1 MSDVQRIRLEEVVGY
16 FEDLED
22 PRSSINIKHP
32 LVSVVVI
39 ALMAV
44 LAGASGPTAIA
55 RWAEMKKDFLSNVLS
70 LPNGAPRKDVF
81 RLVLALLRRVPR
93 QGDRIVFAGW
103 RFEVLAMDGR
113 RVEKVLARPEPAASR
128 ARRRGLPWGRPPR
141 SWPAPVAA
149 RSSPR

>member
-1 MSDVQRIRLEEVVGY
+1 MSDVQRISLEEVVGY

-55 RWAEMKKDFLSNVLS
+55 RWAGSRFQFL
-70 LPNGAPRKDVF
+70 
-81 RLVLALLRRVPR
+81 
-93 QGDRIVFAGW
+93 Q
-103 RFEVLAMDGR
+103 
-113 RVEKVLARPEPAASR
+113 
-128 ARRRGLPWGRPPR
+128 
-141 SWPAPVAA
+141 
-149 RSSPR
+149 